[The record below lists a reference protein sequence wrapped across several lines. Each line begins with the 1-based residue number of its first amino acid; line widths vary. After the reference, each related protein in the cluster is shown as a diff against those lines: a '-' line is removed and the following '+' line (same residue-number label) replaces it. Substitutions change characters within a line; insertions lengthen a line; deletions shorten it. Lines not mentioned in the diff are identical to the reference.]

1 VTYVIQADAE
11 ALPAER
17 YLSVYHGDTWS
28 VGFQLDDSA
37 STPHDLTG
45 ATVQARA
52 QDGLGADQGPI
63 QATVGSDPT
72 LGQITLTGALTPGV
86 YGYDVAVT
94 NGTVVTTWVRGEL
107 VVKPDI
113 A

>member
-1 VTYVIQADAE
+1 MTYVIQADAE

-28 VGFQLDDSA
+28 VGFQLDDST

-94 NGTVVTTWVRGEL
+94 NGAVVTTWVRGEL
-107 VVKPDI
+107 VVEPDI